1 MYPIRV
7 LHVVGIMNR
16 GGLETLIMNIYR
28 NIDRNKVQFDFLVHK
43 EEKGVFEKE
52 ILELGGKIHRVP
64 YVNKVGHFGYIRAL
78 KKFFHNHTEYKIVH
92 SHMNAMS
99 GFILKEAKKANI
111 PIRISHSHTFNPKVS
126 ILKSIYTGYSK
137 KFINDNA
144 THKFAC
150 SRKAGKW
157 LYGNN
162 VDTVVINNGIE
173 LDKFRYNEEDCK
185 QKKRE
190 LSIDDSTIVIGHV
203 GSFREA
209 KNHDFL
215 LDVFKYI
222 EKRIDNVVLVLV
234 GDGKLKKNI
243 EQKAENLG
251 IEHKIKF
258 LGVRD
263 DVHDIL
269 KIFDF
274 MIFPSIYEGL
284 GLSLIEAQASG
295 VKCIISDVITKEV
308 DMGLNLVD
316 YINLSSPLSEW
327 SKSILDNDK
336 CKNRESNKIK
346 DAILEKGYDIKYTV
360 KYLEKLYVD
369 TSKIMG
375 GDRHEK
381 NTYNIYTNI

>member
-1 MYPIRV
+1 
-7 LHVVGIMNR
+7 
-16 GGLETLIMNIYR
+16 
-28 NIDRNKVQFDFLVHK
+28 
-43 EEKGVFEKE
+43 
-52 ILELGGKIHRVP
+52 
-64 YVNKVGHFGYIRAL
+64 
-78 KKFFHNHTEYKIVH
+78 
-92 SHMNAMS
+92 MNAMS
-99 GFILKEAKKANI
+99 GFILKEAKKSNI
-111 PIRISHSHTFNPKVS
+111 PIRISHSHTFNPKAS

-137 KFINDNA
+137 KFINANA

-150 SRKAGKW
+150 SQKAGKW
-157 LYGNN
+157 LYDNN

-173 LDKFRYNEEDCK
+173 LDKFMYNKEDSK

-190 LSIDDSTIVIGHV
+190 LSIDESTIVIGHV

-215 LDVFKYI
+215 LDVFNYI
-222 EKRIDNVVLVLV
+222 EKRIDNIVLVLV
-234 GDGKLKKNI
+234 GDGKLKKDI
-243 EQKAENLG
+243 EQKAQNLAL
-251 IEHKIKF
+251 EHKIKF

-284 GLSLIEAQASG
+284 PLSLIEAQASG
-295 VKCIISDVITKEV
+295 VKCIVSDVITKEV
-308 DMGLNLVD
+308 DIGLNLVD

-346 DAILEKGYDIKYTV
+346 DAILENGYDIKYTV

-369 TSKIMG
+369 TNKNIG